1 MQEENKETTESNP
14 QPEQKKGAGYYFG
27 FMDVLTYY
35 FRKPDPSRPRNFNL
49 RAMHTINKISIL
61 LFLFALI
68 IWIVRRLG

>member
-1 MQEENKETTESNP
+1 MENNKEEAANNT
-14 QPEQKKGAGYYFG
+14 QPEKNKKGAGYYFG

-35 FRKPDPSRPRNFNL
+35 FRKPDPSRPKNFNI

-68 IWIVRRLG
+68 IWTIRRLG

>member
-1 MQEENKETTESNP
+1 MEENKEVAAKETP
-14 QPEQKKGAGYYFG
+14 QEEKKGVGFYFG

-35 FRKPDPSRPRNFNL
+35 FRKPDPSRPKSFNL

-61 LFLFALI
+61 LFLIALV

>member
-1 MQEENKETTESNP
+1 MEDNKEVAANEKP
-14 QPEQKKGAGYYFG
+14 QQEKKGAGYYFG

-35 FRKPDPSRPRNFNL
+35 FRKPDPSRPKNFNI